1 MVVSLG
7 TSPLEGVVA
16 ERIEELQQIL
26 LNGRAESNGKLSE
39 ENSQLLELSKAL
51 FNRAPASYL
60 SSNAP
65 NSMLSVARVAA
76 RTYRDFLAGSA
87 DFLVRL
93 ETREVEGS
101 SREATVLAA
110 AIDDRPFIVDTLDE
124 LLREHSI
131 EANVYLHPILEEK
144 SGRHIS
150 LNYLE
155 LEPIEDPSRRATL
168 LEDITKAFEELVL
181 VTDDYNAMLERLGET
196 EEACISEG
204 EEETAAFLDWL
215 REDGFVLFGHRE
227 WQSDPEKS
235 SLQLQE
241 TDLGLFR
248 STDGFISERLSDIHH
263 DAEAIL
269 DSDEVIQFSK
279 VLLRTRVHR
288 PARLDLVTTKTRDEK
303 SGRVRV
309 RTFLGLLTS
318 KSVTQEGSSIP
329 LIRSKIEHVL
339 ATQGFL
345 PNSHDYK
352 EIVSIANSIPKAD
365 LLRLDVESLREEIYL
380 VFDLQRRTETRV
392 RISLDH
398 FQRFFNVSIVLPRD
412 RFSGSARQV
421 IKELIEKELRAEQGT
436 AESQISVTDYP
447 LVAIRLL
454 VPNHSREAIQ
464 PDTAALESTISE
476 LTMSWD
482 DKLARALRVRSNDA
496 SEHKLLS
503 FYTKAF
509 PEAFKASNS
518 PESAVIDIEK
528 LEPLSVDSPLDLTID
543 PAPIHGEEGLYR
555 LRLYK
560 RGESFTLSAILPFL
574 ENLGFSIVS
583 ETATSVATEGSVWA
597 AIYDFFVLPPAG
609 AVMETQRLTEVLL
622 PGLRQVLQGH
632 AENDSLNQLLISP
645 GLNCP
650 QIAIL
655 RALVQYLWQIKATAS
670 QSTLSEAL
678 VKNPE
683 LAELLIRYFTTKFD
697 PDLFEG
703 KLEER
708 KAELEV
714 LSKAYRK
721 ALKDVSQITHD
732 RALRSLLDVIDA
744 TLRTNAFQHE
754 DTLRIALKIDCKKIA
769 KMPAPRPLYEI
780 FVSSPELEGVHLRGG
795 LVARG
800 GLRWSERSDD
810 YRTEVLGLMKT
821 QMVKNSIIIPV
832 GAKGGFVVK
841 NLPTEPNAV
850 REEVERCYRIFI
862 RSLLEVTDNRKED
875 KIIPPQR
882 CVVYDAPDP
891 YFVVAAD
898 RGTATFSDVANSIAE
913 EEFDFW
919 LGDAFASGG
928 SAGYDHKK
936 YGITAR
942 GAWEAVCR
950 HFREIGIDIDTQ
962 TFSVVGIGDMSGD
975 VFGNGLLLSRN
986 AKLLAAFNHKHI
998 FLDPNPDPEASF
1010 NERQRLFDLPRS
1022 GWNDYNPELISKG
1035 GGVFERSLKEIEL
1048 SEEVQVALGVN
1059 ASVLS
1064 GEELVKAIL
1073 CSPADLLWNGG
1084 IGTYVKAY
1092 EETHLDVG
1100 DRANDDVRCDA
1111 RELRVRV
1118 IGEGGN
1124 LGLTQLA
1131 RIEYSRIGGRCNTD
1145 AVDNS
1150 GGVDLSDIEVNMKIL
1165 LREPV
1170 RRGELSIEERNE
1182 LLMSCVTEA
1191 CEKVVNR
1198 NRTQTKGIS
1207 LAVRR
1212 SRINIGYYRGLIDS
1226 LENEGLLDREK
1237 EYLPDDETLVKRTSM
1252 KAGLT
1257 RPELALLIAFT
1268 KMSLYQTIL
1277 QSNLP
1282 EEPFLQ
1288 KYLFAYFPKTIA
1300 ERFPEDVAGHPLRRE
1315 IIATQVANVLVERM
1329 GGSFVYRS
1337 AEETGSPKTDI
1348 IRAFLAADA
1357 ILSAG
1362 EISEQLSIIDRANAT
1377 RTHLLT
1383 LLRIQTAIDSMTR
1396 WFLEHRNPNLTLL
1409 EVVEKYSE
1417 PFRRLIGETESL
1429 ITEHEK
1435 NRFLEASRQLIS
1447 HEVPNKLAVA
1457 VSSVSYATA
1466 YLDIVNIATAITT
1479 EVIPVAHLYS
1489 RLAIALQVR
1498 QLLEQANDIEPNDRW
1513 EALALRTISADVR
1526 RSVAKLTKAI
1536 VEQKGEAS
1544 EAAMKEFLEERK
1556 ETVSRYRGS
1565 IQDFNNRQITIPA
1578 LLVISN
1584 QLFALSRND

>member
-7 TSPLEGVVA
+7 TLPLEGVVA
-16 ERIEELQQIL
+16 ERIEELHKIL
-26 LNGRAESNGKLSE
+26 LNGRAQTNDKLSE
-39 ENSQLLELSKAL
+39 ENTQLLELSKAL
-51 FNRAPASYL
+51 FNRAPAAYL
-60 SSNAP
+60 NNNAP
-65 NSMLSVARVAA
+65 DSMLEVARVAA

-87 DFLVRL
+87 PFLVRI
-93 ETREVEGS
+93 ETRQVEGS
-101 SREATVLAA
+101 SRAVTVIAA

-124 LLREHSI
+124 LLREHSF
-131 EANVYLHPILEEK
+131 EAKVYLHPILQEK

-155 LEPIEDPSRRATL
+155 LDHIEDPARRSTL
-168 LEDITKAFEELVL
+168 VEDITKAFEELVL
-181 VTDDYNAMLERLGET
+181 VTDDYQEMLARCVET
-196 EEACISEG
+196 ETAFRESG
-204 EEETAAFLDWL
+204 QEETALFLDWL
-215 REDGFVLFGHRE
+215 RTDGFVLFGYRVWE
-227 WQSDPEKS
+227 GDASGKSLSLEKN
-235 SLQLQE
+235 
-241 TDLGLFR
+241 DLGLFR
-248 STDGFISERLSDIHH
+248 SDDGFIKERLSDIHH

-269 DSDEVIQFSK
+269 SSEEIIQFSK

-288 PARLDLVTTKTRDEK
+288 PARLDLVTAKTVDTR
-303 SGRVRV
+303 SGAVKV
-309 RTFLGLLTS
+309 HNFLGLLTS
-318 KSVTQEGSSIP
+318 KSATQEGSNIP
-329 LIRSKIEHVL
+329 LIREKIQHFL

-365 LLRLDVESLREEIYL
+365 LLRLNADALREEIYL
-380 VFDLQRRTETRV
+380 VFDLQRRNETRI

-412 RFSGSARQV
+412 RFSGSARNV
-421 IKELIEKELRAEQGT
+421 IKELIEKELRAEPGT

-454 VPNHSREAIQ
+454 VPNHSREAIR
-464 PDTAALESTISE
+464 PDMAALEQTISE

-482 DKLARALRVRSNDA
+482 DKLARALRVRSNDT
-496 SEHKLLS
+496 SEHNLLS

-509 PEAFKASNS
+509 SEAYKASNT
-518 PESAVIDIEK
+518 PEAAVIDIEK
-528 LEPLSVDSPLDLTID
+528 LEPLSVDSPLDLSIN
-543 PAPIHGEEGLYR
+543 PAPIPGEEGLYR

-560 RGESFTLSAILPFL
+560 RGESLTLSAILPFL

-583 ETATSVATEGSVWA
+583 ETATPVATEGSVWA
-597 AIYDFFVLPPAG
+597 AIYDFFVLPPSDA
-609 AVMETQRLTEVLL
+609 ALEEERVSEVLL

-645 GLNCP
+645 GLSCP
-650 QIAIL
+650 KIAIL

-670 QSTLSEAL
+670 QSTLNDAL

-683 LAELLIRYFTTKFD
+683 LADLLIRYFDTKFD
-697 PDLFEG
+697 PDAFQDQREQ
-703 KLEER
+703 R
-708 KAELEV
+708 KQELEKIA
-714 LSKAYRK
+714 KAYRK

-732 RALRSLLDVIDA
+732 RALHSLLDVIAA

-754 DTLRIALKIDCKKIA
+754 ATQPIALKIDCKKIA

-800 GLRWSERSDD
+800 GLRWSERADD

-841 NLPTEPNAV
+841 NLPTEANAI

-862 RSLLEVTDNRKED
+862 RSLLEVTDNRKD
-875 KIIPPQR
+875 DQIIPPRR
-882 CVVYDAPDP
+882 CVVYDEPDP

-913 EEFDFW
+913 KEFDFW

-975 VFGNGLLLSRN
+975 VFGNGLLLSKN

-998 FLDPNPDPEASF
+998 FLDPNPDPETSF
-1010 NERQRLFDLPRS
+1010 KERQRLFELPRS
-1022 GWNDYNPELISKG
+1022 GWNDYDPSLISKG
-1035 GGVFERSLKEIEL
+1035 GGVYERTLKEIEL
-1048 SEEVQVALGVN
+1048 SEEAQTALGGT
-1059 ASVLS
+1059 ASSLS

-1150 GGVDLSDIEVNMKIL
+1150 GGVDLSDLEVNMKIL

-1170 RRGELSIEERNE
+1170 RRGELSLEERND
-1182 LLMSCVTEA
+1182 LLMSCVNEA
-1191 CEKVVNR
+1191 CEKVVSR
-1198 NRTQTKGIS
+1198 NRTQTKGLS

-1226 LENEGLLDREK
+1226 LEAEGLLDREK
-1237 EYLPDDETLVKRTSM
+1237 EFLPDDETLQKRTSM

-1257 RPELALLIAFT
+1257 RPELAVLIAFT

-1277 QSNLP
+1277 ESSLP

-1288 KYLFAYFPKTIA
+1288 QYLYAYFPKTIA
-1300 ERFPEDVAGHPLRRE
+1300 ERFSKDVARHPLRRE

-1337 AEETGSPKTDI
+1337 AEETGSPKTEI
-1348 IRAFLAADA
+1348 IRGFLAADA
-1357 ILSAG
+1357 ILSAN

-1435 NRFLEASRQLIS
+1435 NRFLEATRQLIS
-1447 HEVPNKLAVA
+1447 HDVPEKLAVA

-1536 VEQKGEAS
+1536 VEQKGQAS

-1556 ETVSRYRGS
+1556 ETVNRYRGS